1 MKTSGIILLL
11 FLQGTLL
18 KAQVYTDH
26 LKSKLDSV
34 LALEG
39 ENNPGGSIHIEQGN
53 QLIYSHSFGV
63 SNMESQGK
71 FSSLT
76 VSNIGEIS
84 KVFIAYS
91 ILILQ
96 EQGKL
101 SIEDSIYKYIPKIK
115 NTEIAKKV
123 RIRHLLM
130 HTSGFKDLP
139 PAQSD
144 SVFALTMTDEQNF
157 ELVKYSNKL
166 AFEPGSNNAYSDQ
179 AFSALVLI
187 LEKVSKQKW
196 HEFIQ
201 QYIFAPSGMTFSKF
215 SVGGI
220 ENTGVAHSYAHQKGG
235 YTEYDQLECPKLF
248 TATNAG
254 VWSNVEDLRKFIY
267 ALKYCLFLK
276 CETVKLSEQILLANN
291 WYSPHPPIHGLC
303 WFMDHSRQNGQ
314 DIYFEYSGKQ
324 GGYRSQIIYFPEK
337 DLTIIWLS
345 NNSKNMIPEVLKELK
360 KTKFIN

>member
-1 MKTSGIILLL
+1 MTRLIAIIL
-11 FLQGTLL
+11 FLTQCILAQGQ
-18 KAQVYTDH
+18 AYTDH

-34 LALEG
+34 LALEN
-39 ENNPGGSIHIEQGN
+39 ETNPGGSINIEQGN
-53 QLIYSHSFGV
+53 QLLYTHSFGV
-63 SNMESQGK
+63 SDKESQIK
-71 FSSLT
+71 FSAAT
-76 VSNIGEIS
+76 VSNLGAIS

-101 SIEDSIYKYIPKIK
+101 SIEDSLYKYLPGIK
-115 NTEIAKKV
+115 NSDIAKKV

-130 HTSGFKDLP
+130 HSSGFKDLP
-139 PAQSD
+139 PAQGD
-144 SVFALTMTDEQNF
+144 SVFALTMSDDQNF

-215 SVGGI
+215 SISGI
-220 ENTGVAHSYAHQKGG
+220 ENTGVAHGYAYQKGI

-254 VWSNVEDLRKFIY
+254 VWSNVEDLRKFVY

-303 WFMDHSRQNGQ
+303 WFMDHSRENGQ
-314 DIYFEYSGKQ
+314 DIYFEYAGKQ
-324 GGYRSQIIYFPEK
+324 GGFRSQIIYFPEK

-345 NNSKNMIPEVLKELK
+345 NNSHNYTPLILNQLK
-360 KTKFIN
+360 KFKFLN

>member
-1 MKTSGIILLL
+1 MKRSIAFLLVFTQCVL
-11 FLQGTLL
+11 LQ
-18 KAQVYTDH
+18 AQVYTDH
-26 LKSKLDSV
+26 LKFKLDSL

-53 QLIYSHSFGV
+53 QLLYTHSFGV
-63 SNMESQGK
+63 SNIESEIK
-71 FSSLT
+71 FSPGT
-76 VSNIGEIS
+76 VSNMGAIS

-101 SIEDSIYKYIPKIK
+101 SIEDSLFKYLPRIK
-115 NTEIAKKV
+115 NSDIAKKV

-139 PAQSD
+139 AAQGD

-157 ELVKYSNKL
+157 DLVKYSNKL

-187 LEKVSKQKW
+187 LEKVSNQKW

-215 SVGGI
+215 SEGGI
-220 ENTGVAHSYAHQKGG
+220 ENTGVAHGYAHQKGS
-235 YTEYDQLECPKLF
+235 YTEYDQLECPKF
-248 TATNAG
+248 YTATNAG
-254 VWSNVEDLRKFIY
+254 VWSNIEDLRKFMY
-267 ALKYCLFLK
+267 ALKYCIFLK
-276 CETVKLSEQILLANN
+276 CETIKLSEQILLANN

-303 WFMDHSRQNGQ
+303 WFMDHSRLNGQ
-314 DIYFEYSGKQ
+314 DIYFDYSGQQ
-324 GGYRSQIIYFPEK
+324 GGYRSHIIYFPEK
-337 DLTIIWLS
+337 DLTIIWMS
-345 NNSKNMIPEVLKELK
+345 NNSHNYTPLILNQLK
-360 KTKFIN
+360 KFKFIK